1 MRKRTPLLAGTAVLA
16 TLGLAACG
24 SGDGGS
30 AGSGD
35 GTIVWDMWA
44 GSQSD
49 TDALNET
56 LEIVEAENPDLDVRL
71 QTAPWNDYFTKL
83 TTNLSSGN
91 LACVTSMNG
100 QRLSTY
106 ADAFEPLS
114 DADLETAGLS
124 RDDFAPGAL
133 DIMTHDG
140 RLLGV
145 PFDVATMLVYY
156 NKDLLEAA
164 GAPEPENG
172 WTFDDFEAT
181 AKAATTDAN
190 AGFAVGLGEFQWMAL
205 PIARSGQQPVDES
218 GALALTDPSFVDAAT
233 WYSGLVTDQ
242 QVALPAASAA
252 DTGWGENQYSG
263 GNAAMAVDGTWNAV
277 SYLGNDAG
285 FDAGMVNMPAGENG
299 SVSLVLGSGYGIAK
313 GCEDKEA
320 ALQVLGSLV
329 GKAAQDAMAS
339 SGRSYPAR
347 AESQPLY
354 FDSLDASVRDEVK
367 ATFDAAFADVEG
379 QRSTTT
385 WDQVNTA
392 LQPNLVSVYNGQAEM
407 ADVLEQTQQQFGE

>member
-1 MRKRTPLLAGTAVLA
+1 MRTPLLAGTAVLA
-16 TLGLAACG
+16 TLGLAACSSG
-24 SGDGGS
+24 SGSGGS
-30 AGSGD
+30 DD
-35 GTIVWDMWA
+35 GTIVWDMWS

-56 LEIVEAENPDLDVRL
+56 LEIVKKENPDVDVRL

-83 TTNLSSGN
+83 TTNMSSGN
-91 LACVTSMNG
+91 LACITSMNG

-106 ADAFEPLS
+106 ADAFEPLT

-124 RDDFAPGAL
+124 KDDFAPGAL
-133 DIMTHDG
+133 DIMTYDG
-140 RLLGV
+140 KLLGV
-145 PFDVATMLVYY
+145 PYDVATMLVYY
-156 NKDLLEAA
+156 NKDLIEAA
-164 GAPEPENG
+164 GAPEPAIG
-172 WTFDDFEAT
+172 WSFDDFEAT
-181 AKAATTDAN
+181 AKGATTDAN

-205 PIARSGQQPVDES
+205 PIAQSGKQPVDES
-218 GALALTDPSFVDAAT
+218 GALALTDPDFVAASQ

-242 QVALPAASAA
+242 KVALPAASAS

-277 SYLGNDAG
+277 TYLGNDAG
-285 FDAGMVNMPAGENG
+285 FEAGMVDLPTGENG
-299 SVSLVLGSGYGIAK
+299 STSLVLGSGYGIAK
-313 GCEDKEA
+313 GCEDKET
-320 ALQVLGSLV
+320 ALKVLGSLV
-329 GKAAQDAMAS
+329 GKDAQDAMAT

-354 FDSLDASVRDEVK
+354 FESLDESVRDDVK
-367 ATFDAAFADVEG
+367 AAFDAAFADVEG
-379 QRSTTT
+379 QRSTKN

-407 ADVLEQTQQQFGE
+407 TDVLDQTQQQFGQ